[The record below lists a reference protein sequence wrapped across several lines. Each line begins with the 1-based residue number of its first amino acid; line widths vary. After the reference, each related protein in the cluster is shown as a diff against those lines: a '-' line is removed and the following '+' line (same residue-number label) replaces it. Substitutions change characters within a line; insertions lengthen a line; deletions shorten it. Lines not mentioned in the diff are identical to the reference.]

1 MFRKDH
7 PWISYL
13 LRLFAHFN
21 INLTLFSQSDERRRL
36 IKFFLR
42 CARERRALLQPTEAC
57 QLMLALSA
65 VSKVPGDVAEVG
77 AFRGVSAKLLAWV
90 APQRRLHLFD
100 TFEGLPE
107 PGGQDTRLFRRGQYR
122 ASEEELREYLA
133 GCNVRIYKG
142 LFPGTASPVAN
153 QSFAFV
159 HLDADLYQSTKDSL
173 EFFYPRMETGGIILT
188 HDFAPRCEGVYRAFQ
203 EFFRERPEP
212 VIELTGNQAMI
223 VKLG

>member
-1 MFRKDH
+1 MFGKDH

-13 LRLFAHFN
+13 LRMAAYLD

-36 IKFFLR
+36 MKFFLR

-65 VSKVPGDVAEVG
+65 VSKIPGDIAEVG
-77 AFRGVSAKLLAWV
+77 AYRGASAKLLAWV
-90 APQRRLHLFD
+90 APQRVLHVFD

-107 PGGQDTRLFRRGQYR
+107 PGEKDCKQFHRGQYR
-122 ASEEELREYLA
+122 ASEAELREYLD

-142 LFPGTASPVAN
+142 LFPGTASTLAN

-159 HLDADLYQSTKDSL
+159 HLDADLYQSIKDGL
-173 EFFYPRMETGGIILT
+173 EFFYPRMEKGGIILV
-188 HDFAPRCEGVYRAFQ
+188 HDFAPRHEGVYRAVQ
-203 EFFRERPEP
+203 EFFHERPEP
-212 VIELTGNQAMI
+212 VMELTGNQAMI

>member
-7 PWISYL
+7 SWISYL
-13 LRLFAHFN
+13 LRLLARLN

-36 IKFFLR
+36 MKFFLR
-42 CARERRALLQPTEAC
+42 SAREHRALLQPTEAC

-77 AFRGVSAKLLAWV
+77 AFRGVSAKLLACV
-90 APQRRLHLFD
+90 APQRTLHLFD

-107 PGGQDTRLFRRGQYR
+107 PGEKDSKLFYRGQYR
-122 ASEEELREYLA
+122 ASEAKLREYLA

-142 LFPGTASPVAN
+142 LFPATASPVMN

-159 HLDADLYQSTKDSL
+159 HLDADLYQSIKDSL
-173 EFFYPRMETGGIILT
+173 EFFYPRMEKGGIILA

-203 EFFRERPEP
+203 EFFSERPEP

>member
-7 PWISYL
+7 PWVSYL
-13 LRLFAHFN
+13 LRLLARLN

-36 IKFFLR
+36 MKFFLR
-42 CARERRALLQPTEAC
+42 SARERRALLQPTEAC

-77 AFRGVSAKLLAWV
+77 AFRGGSAKLLAWV
-90 APQRRLHLFD
+90 APQRTLHLFD

-107 PGGQDTRLFRRGQYR
+107 PGEKDSKLFCRGQYH
-122 ASEEELREYLA
+122 ASEAKLREYLA

-142 LFPGTASPVAN
+142 LFPGTASPVVN
-153 QSFAFV
+153 HSFAFV
-159 HLDADLYQSTKDSL
+159 HLDADLYQSIEDSL
-173 EFFYPRMETGGIILT
+173 EFFYPRMAKGGIILA

-203 EFFRERPEP
+203 EFFHERPEP

>member
-1 MFRKDH
+1 MFRKDQ

-13 LRLFAHFN
+13 LRLVAHLD
-21 INLTLFSQSDERRRL
+21 INLTLFAQSDERRRL
-36 IKFFLR
+36 MKLFLR
-42 CARERRALLQPTEAC
+42 SARERRALLQPTEAC

-65 VSKVPGDVAEVG
+65 VSEIPGDMAEVG
-77 AFRGVSAKLLAWV
+77 AFRGGSAKLLASV
-90 APQRRLHLFD
+90 APQRTLHLFD

-107 PGGQDTRLFRRGQYR
+107 PGEKDSRLFRRGQYR
-122 ASEEELREYLA
+122 ASEAELKDYLD

-142 LFPGTASPVAN
+142 LFPGTAITLAS

-159 HLDADLYQSTKDSL
+159 HLDADLYQSTRDSL
-173 EFFYPRMETGGIILT
+173 EFFYPRMQKGGIILA
-188 HDFAPRCEGVYRAFQ
+188 HDFAQRREGVYRAFQ

-223 VKLG
+223 VKLA

>member
-1 MFRKDH
+1 MIRKDH
-7 PWISYL
+7 PSVSYF
-13 LRLFAHFN
+13 LRLAAHLN

-42 CARERRALLQPTEAC
+42 CAGERRALLQPTEAC

-90 APQRRLHLFD
+90 APQRTLHLFD

-122 ASEEELREYLA
+122 ASEAELREYLT

-142 LFPGTASPVAN
+142 LFPGTASTVAG

-159 HLDADLYQSTKDSL
+159 HLDADLYQSTKDGL
-173 EFFYPRMETGGIILT
+173 EFFYPRMEKGGIILA
-188 HDFAPRCEGVYRAFQ
+188 HDFAPRREGVYRAFQ